1 MHQRQASSGT
11 PLPSIDEC
19 LFGPSKKCPKMKP
32 TRASPNTSSP
42 SKPQCPPGGGDLTGF
57 SGTTTAAAAAAA
69 TSKAAKSSSTT
80 KESLHHTID
89 LATLRRVCSQGIA
102 DEGSHRGVAWRVL
115 LEYLETDQ
123 NIHTHWPQSI
133 PAKREL
139 YNSLVQQ
146 YFEGPLERGKDLR
159 GQLSKLLRDRRLRKK
174 YNKLE
179 SWDNPRNDPE
189 KYGGGGD
196 DSDSVLS
203 EQTMDSALLPTLNFD
218 SATKIAERLPT
229 REFQEAWKKTGIDLD
244 ASNSEFTNQVV
255 NLGINQLAISPSMT
269 QEEFET
275 FLEDAKLLGEVRK
288 DVARTHPD
296 LFFYLEPK
304 DHLGMRRYGALERI
318 LFIWA
323 KLNRGVSTRGVACG
337 LLPLTTLVRYVQG
350 MNEIIGTI
358 YYVLANDHNSD
369 WANNAEA
376 DAYYLFHSLMMDM
389 KDVFV
394 PEMDDSHTGIQGRIA
409 NLQRLLKTHDPEVFE
424 HLQEVGIDA
433 SFFAIRW
440 LTTLL
445 SREFLLPD
453 TIRLWDSMFASTHK
467 ENFLRYACGT
477 MVMMIR
483 DDLLKGDF
491 SKCLRLL
498 QSYPPGDVDAILETS
513 RSLYLYESQI
523 TLVCHR
529 GGVSLHQAL
538 QTISPPP
545 SIIMAF
551 GMRGGVAPRIS
562 MPFGGG
568 GLSSS
573 SFSSLS
579 PSNKNSKNSNATQAA
594 AASSTTVAAAS
605 QGGLF
610 GRVKNLWNKN
620 VVQSNYNNSPQ
631 EPAALRKTAS
641 GGASSSGG
649 GGGDRNTNKSNNNR
663 SRSSSQDDK
672 NQDETTSTVT
682 TNTAM
687 TAATEATG
695 STTASRV
702 WNRVRDDNHH
712 DAAAATTTTT
722 TTEIPTRRPIWNRG
736 RSGGSNTK

>member
-1 MHQRQASSGT
+1 MHHRQGSAQSAST
-11 PLPSIDEC
+11 PLPSISEC

-32 TRASPNTSSP
+32 PPRSSPNSSP
-42 SKPQCPPGGGDLTGF
+42 SKPQSPPSNADAKDGENNPTSPDNSAQYDGMNGRWGDTG
-57 SGTTTAAAAAAA
+57 
-69 TSKAAKSSSTT
+69 
-80 KESLHHTID
+80 KEHNID
-89 LATLRRVCSQGIA
+89 LAKLRRVCSQGIA
-102 DEGSHRGVAWRVL
+102 DEGSHRGVAWRAL
-115 LEYLETDQ
+115 LGYLEKD
-123 NIHTHWPQSI
+123 NIHTNWPKLV

-139 YNSLVQQ
+139 YQSLVQQ

-179 SWDNPRNDPE
+179 SWDNPNASGQD
-189 KYGGGGD
+189 GGGGGGDND
-196 DSDSVLS
+196 DSDSVMS
-203 EQTMDSALLPTLNFD
+203 EQTMESNIMTAMQFD
-218 SATKIAERLPT
+218 TATKIADRLPKQ
-229 REFQEAWKKTGIDLD
+229 FQDAWKRVGILDLD
-244 ASNSEFTNQVV
+244 VGNSEFTNQAV
-255 NLGINQLAISPSMT
+255 NLGINQLNISPTMNT
-269 QEEFET
+269 QEEFEA
-275 FLEDAKLLGEVRK
+275 FLEDAQLLCEVRK

-323 KLNRGVSTRGVACG
+323 KLNKG
-337 LLPLTTLVRYVQG
+337 VRYVQG

-376 DAYYLFHSLMMDM
+376 DSYYLFHSLMMDM

-394 PEMDDSHTGIQGRIA
+394 PEMDDSHTGIQSRIA

-491 SKCLRLL
+491 GKCLRLL

-513 RSLYLYESQI
+513 RSLYIYESQI
-523 TLVCHR
+523 TLVCQR
-529 GGVSLHQAL
+529 AGVSLHQAL

-551 GMRGGVAPRIS
+551 GMRGGLAPRIS
-562 MPFGGG
+562 MA
-568 GLSSS
+568 SAT
-573 SFSSLS
+573 S
-579 PSNKNSKNSNATQAA
+579 PGSATTAA
-594 AASSTTVAAAS
+594 APP

-620 VVQSNYNNSPQ
+620 VSSQ
-631 EPAALRKTAS
+631 EVHAPIMASDS
-641 GGASSSGG
+641 GG
-649 GGGDRNTNKSNNNR
+649 
-663 SRSSSQDDK
+663 SQDK
-672 NQDETTSTVT
+672 NHDEEATSVVT
-682 TNTAM
+682 TTTAM

-695 STTASRV
+695 STAASSTVPPVSRI
-702 WNRVRDDNHH
+702 WNHYQTSGTTTTTNDE
-712 DAAAATTTTT
+712 TTTTT
-722 TTEIPTRRPIWNRG
+722 TTPPIPPMRRPIWNRG
-736 RSGGSNTK
+736 RSAGSAGTGNSSNNNNYEPAARSRTESSDAAVTGTATTRRNKFWKQMSAGTDG

>member
-1 MHQRQASSGT
+1 MKQPPPRSS
-11 PLPSIDEC
+11 PN
-19 LFGPSKKCPKMKP
+19 
-32 TRASPNTSSP
+32 ASPTKPQSP
-42 SKPQCPPGGGDLTGF
+42 SATAVGGDE
-57 SGTTTAAAAAAA
+57 SNNPTTPESAAAAAGMN
-69 TSKAAKSSSTT
+69 SNNNDRSSWEDDTAT
-80 KESLHHTID
+80 KEEQHQQHCID
-89 LATLRRVCSQGIA
+89 LAKLRRVSSQGIA

-115 LEYLETDQ
+115 LEYLETDHIQ
-123 NIHTHWPQSI
+123 TNWPKLV

-146 YFEGPLERGKDLR
+146 YFDGPLERGKDLR

-179 SWDNPRNDPE
+179 SWDKP
-189 KYGGGGD
+189 GGEDND

-203 EQTMDSALLPTLNFD
+203 EQTLESNMTTLKFD
-218 SATKIAERLPT
+218 AAAKIADRLPT
-229 REFQEAWKKTGIDLD
+229 KEFQDAWKKAGIDVD

-255 NLGINQLAISPSMT
+255 NLGINQLKISPQMT
-269 QEEFET
+269 REEFDA
-275 FLEDAKLLGEVRK
+275 FLEDAKLLCEVRK

-323 KLNRGVSTRGVACG
+323 KLNKG
-337 LLPLTTLVRYVQG
+337 VRYVQG

-376 DAYYLFHSLMMDM
+376 DSYYLFHSLMMDM

-424 HLQEVGIDA
+424 HLKEVGIDA

-491 SKCLRLL
+491 GKCLRLL

-513 RSLYLYESQI
+513 RSLYIYESQI

-562 MPFGGG
+562 MTFGE
-568 GLSSS
+568 SSS
-573 SFSSLS
+573 SSS
-579 PSNKNSKNSNATQAA
+579 SNTAA
-594 AASSTTVAAAS
+594 AATAAP

-620 VVQSNYNNSPQ
+620 VIQAGNNNNNSSHQ
-631 EPAALRKTAS
+631 EAAPIVANDSGAS
-641 GGASSSGG
+641 GG
-649 GGGDRNTNKSNNNR
+649 
-663 SRSSSQDDK
+663 SQDK
-672 NQDETTSTVT
+672 NNDETTSIVT
-682 TNTAM
+682 TTTAM

-695 STTASRV
+695 STAASSV
-702 WNRVRDDNHH
+702 
-712 DAAAATTTTT
+712 AAATPPISRIWNRSKDESTPAAATDSSTST
-722 TTEIPTRRPIWNRG
+722 PIRRPIWNRG
-736 RSGGSNTK
+736 RSGGSTS